1 MVKGHAR
8 QVFAKNLKR
17 LRLQRGLTQQGLAT
31 ATGLTPMY
39 ISNVERC
46 INNISLD
53 NMERIAQALQA
64 DLFTMLIEV
73 PGAPTPPPGA
83 KQRQGAPRRSTQAD
97 TSHEES

>member
-1 MVKGHAR
+1 MVKRHAR

-39 ISNVERC
+39 ISNIERC

-53 NMERIAQALQA
+53 NMERIAQALSA

-73 PGAPTPPPGA
+73 PKDATPPEDG
-83 KQRQGAPRRSTQAD
+83 KSRKRAPRQAIGKCPPED
-97 TSHEES
+97 